1 VLLKEVKLPDNTLA
15 PKIVIFLDE
24 IDCLLGLDF
33 SVNDFFALVR
43 SCYNQRAINQEYKRL
58 CFVLLGV
65 ATPND
70 LITDYRQT
78 PFNIGQSI
86 QLRGFEMHE
95 AQPLVQGLADKV
107 SNPQA
112 VLREVLFWT
121 NGQPFLSQKICQM
134 IRTLPSSVPE
144 KTEKAWIENL
154 IRTNI
159 IENWEAQDEP
169 EHLRTIRDR
178 ILKGER
184 QFTSMLQLYR
194 QILEHGQV
202 KAVDSLDER
211 EMILSGL
218 IVKIQ
223 GYLKVHNRIYEL
235 IFNTSWIDQYL

>member
-1 VLLKEVKLPDNTLA
+1 
-15 PKIVIFLDE
+15 
-24 IDCLLGLDF
+24 
-33 SVNDFFALVR
+33 
-43 SCYNQRAINQEYKRL
+43 
-58 CFVLLGV
+58 
-65 ATPND
+65 
-70 LITDYRQT
+70 
-78 PFNIGQSI
+78 
-86 QLRGFEMHE
+86 MHE